1 MPLFCA
7 SRPLPE
13 LPLQP
18 EIHSSR
24 SFPRFGSPHA
34 LRLSETRC
42 PPLNGFWAG
51 TKHRQARLCFPWIS
65 DGGLERK
72 ILKRPSPTLET
83 FRKVG
88 VKFLS
93 GFCGFL
99 VQRLCRGTHGR

>member
-1 MPLFCA
+1 MPQCYA

-18 EIHSSR
+18 EIHSS
-24 SFPRFGSPHA
+24 
-34 LRLSETRC
+34 LRLSETPC

-72 ILKRPSPTLET
+72 ILKRPSPPLET

>member
-1 MPLFCA
+1 MPRCYA

-18 EIHSSR
+18 EIHSS
-24 SFPRFGSPHA
+24 
-34 LRLSETRC
+34 LRLSETPC
-42 PPLNGFWAG
+42 PPLNGFWGG
-51 TKHRQARLCFPWIS
+51 TKHRQARLCFPGS
-65 DGGLERK
+65 RMADCERK

-93 GFCGFL
+93 GFGGFL
-99 VQRLCRGTHGR
+99 VQPLCHGKHGH